1 MQSLSLPRRLS
12 ANGFG
17 KAVTIA
23 IPVAIAALAASAAY
37 AGADTTFTPALTKF
51 TYMLPQCQDRQRR
64 GPTASKKEALW
75 PGPNLLHEMP

>member
-1 MQSLSLPRRLS
+1 MQSLTLPRRASVKGL
-12 ANGFG
+12 G
-17 KAVTIA
+17 KTLNIA

-51 TYMLPQCQDRQRR
+51 TYMPPQCQDRQRR

-75 PGPNLLHEMP
+75 PGPNLLPAMP